1 MVRLRVLRAL
11 RGETRLGVFFP
22 LEFGATIRYKMFHM
36 SQQPAGKTA
45 TTDTAA
51 ITTRAKDYAQ
61 WYLDVIKR
69 ADLAEHS
76 PVRGCMVIKPHGYA
90 IWEKMQRELD
100 DRFKATGHVNA
111 YFPLFI
117 PLSFLT
123 REEQHAAGFAKECA
137 VVTHHRLK
145 SVNGEVVVDPESK
158 LDEPLVV
165 RPTSETIIW
174 AQYKNWIQSY
184 RDLPI
189 LINQWANVVRWE
201 LRTRLFLRTT
211 EFLWQEGHTAHATE
225 QEAIDETSRM
235 LEVYADFAENV
246 AAVPVIKGR
255 KTPGERFA
263 GALDSLCI
271 EGMMQDGKALQMGTS
286 HYLGQN
292 FAKGA
297 DVTFLNKDGKREY
310 VYATSWGVST
320 RLVGA
325 LIMTHSD
332 DSGLVLPPKLAPIHV
347 VVIPI
352 FKNDADKTRVLE
364 EAAKVAAEIK
374 AQGLAVKLDD
384 RDGIMPGAKYYEWEA
399 KGVPIRIEIGPKD
412 LEKGSLCIVRRF
424 MLEKEGETE
433 QDLRKRRKTF
443 LPRAEALAS
452 IKPTLDSMQRELLE
466 RARTLRTQRSRVINT
481 LEEFERF
488 FVKDGGGFAWVHW
501 AGDHDKE
508 DEMAKRFETT
518 VRCIPFADQIPDEAK
533 GEGSCILTGKPSI
546 QRVVMARAY

>member
-1 MVRLRVLRAL
+1 
-11 RGETRLGVFFP
+11 
-22 LEFGATIRYKMFHM
+22 M
-36 SQQPAGKTA
+36 SQPNDNAVTP
-45 TTDTAA
+45 
-51 ITTRAKDYAQ
+51 RAQDYAQ

-76 PVRGCMVIKPHGYA
+76 AVRGCMVIKPHGYA

-117 PLSFLT
+117 PLSFLAK
-123 REEQHAAGFAKECA
+123 EEQHAAGFAKECA

-145 SVNGEVVVDPESK
+145 SINGEVVVDPDSK
-158 LDEPLVV
+158 LDEPLIV

-184 RDLPI
+184 RDLPL

-201 LRTRLFLRTT
+201 MRTRLFLRTA

-225 QEAIDETSRM
+225 REALEETARM
-235 LEVYADFAENV
+235 LDVYADFAENV

-263 GALDSLCI
+263 GALDTMCI
-271 EGMMQDGKALQMGTS
+271 EGLMQDGKALQMGTS

-292 FAKGA
+292 FAKSS
-297 DVTFLNKDGKREY
+297 DVTFLNRDGQREY

-332 DSGLVLPPKLAPIHV
+332 DGGLVLPPKLAPIHV
-347 VVIPI
+347 VIVPI
-352 FKNDADKTRVLE
+352 FKTDTEKARTLE
-364 EAAKVAAEIK
+364 EAGKVAAELK
-374 AQGLAVKLDD
+374 AQGLAVKVDD
-384 RDGIMPGAKYYEWEA
+384 RDGMMPGAKYYEWEA
-399 KGVPIRIEIGPKD
+399 KGVPVRIEIGPKD

-424 MLEKEGETE
+424 VLEIAGETE
-433 QDLRKRRKTF
+433 QDQRKRKKSFQT
-443 LPRAEALAS
+443 RAEAIAG
-452 IKPTLDSMQRELLE
+452 IKPLLDTMQRELLE
-466 RARTLRTQRSRVINT
+466 RARQFRTKRSRVINT
-481 LEEFERF
+481 LAELESYLAGKEA
-488 FVKDGGGFAWVHW
+488 GFAWVHW
-501 AGDHDKE
+501 AGTHE
-508 DEMAKRFETT
+508 QEEEMAKRFETSI
-518 VRCIPFADQIPDEAK
+518 RCIPLPDQIPAEAQ
-533 GEGSCILTGKPSI
+533 GAGQCILTGKPSA